1 MGHAQQLLAR
11 YSVEAN
17 KHYRDSSMKVYGA
30 ILGKLEQRAR
40 EAGETLMTVSPRT
53 IERFLSEQA
62 HPTTAK
68 RYATFLH
75 DVYRFLQQHGDIA
88 YSPAHDLRDKYS
100 YQEPV
105 ARTDG
110 FITQEQQDA
119 FLQALPAPTNWKY
132 ARDAALLAL
141 AVGTG
146 VKLKEAIRLF
156 TQDVYLN
163 QAQPSV
169 LVHHGRGTREV
180 PIRPAT
186 LPYLKTWQAM
196 RDQFNLTQL
205 REYFPASHRGGHLTP
220 SAIYRLVRAT
230 LERAGLGSLTHLGLT
245 SLRVSYARIEA
256 AEGSAVGLLRHRLGH
271 KHELSTL
278 HLLGSSTK

>member
-1 MGHAQQLLAR
+1 MGHAQQLLER

-17 KHYRDSSMKVYGA
+17 KHYRDSSLKVYGA
-30 ILGKLEQRAR
+30 ILGKLEQKAR
-40 EAGETLMTVSPRT
+40 EAGETLMTVSAVT
-53 IERFLSEQA
+53 IEQFLADQA

-68 RYATFLH
+68 RYAAFIH
-75 DVYRFLQQHGDIA
+75 DVFRFLQQHGDIT
-88 YSPAHDLRDKYS
+88 YSPAHGLRDKYS

-105 ARTDG
+105 SRTDG
-110 FITQEQQDA
+110 FITEEQQMA
-119 FLQALPAPTNWKY
+119 FLKALPAPTNWKY

-146 VKLKEAIRLF
+146 LKLKETMRLF
-156 TQDVYLN
+156 AQDVYLD

-169 LVHHGRGTREV
+169 LVHHGRGSREV
-180 PIRPAT
+180 PIRT
-186 LPYLKTWQAM
+186 MVLPYLKTWQAM
-196 RDQFNLTQL
+196 RAQFNLTQT
-205 REYFPASHRGGHLTP
+205 REYFPASHRGGHLTA
-220 SAIYRLVRAT
+220 SGIYRLVRAT

-271 KHELSTL
+271 KREISTL
-278 HLLGSSTK
+278 RILGEL